1 MRKQKTK
8 RNLIGLSWLKVMGST
23 LFAPTRKRNALTQ
36 KKQEGRKM
44 TTKP

>member
-23 LFAPTRKRNALTQ
+23 LFAPDVTFTLSDVGHNTALFH
-36 KKQEGRKM
+36 
-44 TTKP
+44 